1 MTRILIVDDQPEN
14 LYLLRA
20 LLTGHG
26 CAVDEAR
33 DGAEALVKARQSPP
47 QLIISDL
54 LMPVMDGYTLLRHWK
69 LDARLKLIPF
79 IVYTATSTE
88 PQDEKL
94 ALDLGADAFILQPA
108 EPEAF
113 MARVRDVLGQREA
126 GQLTRAPSHLP
137 PQRALSADD
146 LQQVLVAS
154 ELRYRRLFETTKDG
168 ILILDAE
175 TGMIVDVNPFLIGM
189 LGYSHEAF
197 LGKKV
202 WELGFFKNLISNE
215 ANFVELQAKEYLRY
229 EDMPLET
236 SDGRRIEVEFVSNV
250 YRVSGQKVIQCQI
263 RDISERKRVE
273 LALRQSYLELEQ
285 KNAEL
290 ERFLYAA
297 SHDLKSPVVTVRTFL
312 GYLEQDLASG
322 DAARIAKDFQFI
334 RTAADKMAKL
344 LDDLLEMSRVGRVV
358 GLPVNVT
365 FQALVK
371 DALGAVA
378 GRIAERG
385 VTLQVQAGD
394 ASVRG
399 DHTRLAEVFQNLID
413 NACKFMGD
421 QKDPRIEIG
430 FEARGAETVFLVR
443 DNGIGIDPRFQSKV
457 FNLFEK
463 LEPKT
468 EGSGLGLAIVRRI
481 VELHGGRI
489 WVESAGVGHGACFYF
504 TLPRAA
510 HPLNP
515 NNAGEKL

>member
-1 MTRILIVDDQPEN
+1 MSTPGSHYEGDAGPK
-14 LYLLRA
+14 
-20 LLTGHG
+20 
-26 CAVDEAR
+26 
-33 DGAEALVKARQSPP
+33 AEAALP
-47 QLIISDL
+47 Q
-54 LMPVMDGYTLLRHWK
+54 PV
-69 LDARLKLIPF
+69 P
-79 IVYTATSTE
+79 
-88 PQDEKL
+88 
-94 ALDLGADAFILQPA
+94 ADA
-108 EPEAF
+108 
-113 MARVRDVLGQREA
+113 A
-126 GQLTRAPSHLP
+126 GHLP
-137 PQRALSADD
+137 PQRELPADD

-154 ELRYRRLFETTKDG
+154 ELRYRRLFETTEAG
-168 ILILDAE
+168 ILILDAG
-175 TGMIVDVNPFLIGM
+175 TGMIVEVNPFLIGL
-189 LGYSHEAF
+189 LGYSHETF

-202 WELGFFKNLISNE
+202 WELGFFKNLIANE
-215 ANFVELQAKEYLRY
+215 ANFAELQAKEYLRY

-236 SDGRRIEVEFVSNV
+236 SDGRRIEVEFISSV
-250 YRVSGQKVIQCQI
+250 YQVSGQKVIQCQI
-263 RDISERKRVE
+263 RDISQRKRVE
-273 LALRQSYLELEQ
+273 AALRQNHLELEQ

-322 DAARIAKDFQFI
+322 DAERIAKDLQFI
-334 RTAADKMAKL
+334 RAATDKMAKL

-385 VTLQVQAGD
+385 VTLQVQAGEV
-394 ASVRG
+394 ALRG
-399 DHTRLAEVFQNLID
+399 DQARLAEVFQNLID

-468 EGSGLGLAIVRRI
+468 EGSGIGLALVKRI

-489 WVESAGVGHGACFYF
+489 WVESAGLGQGTCFCF
-504 TLPRAA
+504 TLPGAV
-510 HPLNP
+510 HKTNEE
-515 NNAGEKL
+515 EKS